1 MFYFPSG
8 VCTRNYHCN
17 HNKRSFDPER
27 KGINEYLY
35 KIIRK
40 HVTSGPQKK
49 RNLTPLKEKTC
60 IRI

>member
-8 VCTRNYHCN
+8 VCTKNYHCN
-17 HNKRSFDPER
+17 HNKRSFDLER
-27 KGINEYLY
+27 KNKINEYLY

-49 RNLTPLKEKTC
+49 FDKEKTC